1 MFKSKKERYYKKKIC
16 LYENILKNKEFGVVC
31 DLKTILKKFKV
42 YAPPDKKAYGLNEDG
57 TLTITGIA
65 STTNED
71 LDGEIITPDALQSLE
86 RQVVGLNLH
95 LDHNHNYE
103 GGIGVITEAE
113 IQDNSLRITAIVL
126 PEYAVSILQ
135 KLNIGMNMGFSIGGI
150 PVINSGNSRVINDFV
165 LLEVSLTLL
174 PANWDTYG
182 TVETKAEVKSKCLTG
197 ACHYILKSK
206 NKSDTMSEKDFET
219 STPVDENIK
228 QELVNIVNE
237 AVINLKPV
245 ILDELRGELG
255 VLVQDV
261 VAQALVDVLPTIEE
275 PVEEFACNEEPIGA
289 KASDEETV
297 PEEEVPVE
305 EEKDATEETEEPVEE
320 ETVPEEEVPVEEE
333 KEITA
338 VPQPSEVPV
347 DGVPASPEDVE
358 YVPSEPPLET
368 PTYVLDSKAIAD
380 QVVAEVFKK
389 LSNNRKTSTSTSAS
403 TGSKLKAVKKSQLQ
417 PTKQNRF
424 LDGEKR
430 DKFGR
435 NRKYI

>member
-1 MFKSKKERYYKKKIC
+1 M
-16 LYENILKNKEFGVVC
+16 
-31 DLKTILKKFKV
+31 KTILKKFKV

-95 LDHNHNYE
+95 LDHNHNYD

-135 KLNIGMNMGFSIGGI
+135 KLNLGMNMGFSIGGI
-150 PVINSGNSRVINDFV
+150 PVINSGNSRVINDFI

-174 PANWDTYG
+174 PANWDTFG

-219 STPVDENIK
+219 STGVDENIK

-255 VLVQDV
+255 MLVQDV
-261 VAQALVDVLPTIEE
+261 VAQALVDVLPTVAE
-275 PVEEFACNEEPIGA
+275 PVEEFACDDEPVEQ
-289 KASDEETV
+289 KATDEETI
-297 PEEEVPVE
+297 PEEEVVE
-305 EEKDATEETEEPVEE
+305 EEKDATEEEVAEEEPVEE
-320 ETVPEEEVPVEEE
+320 EVPEEEVVEEE
-333 KEITA
+333 KEVTA
-338 VPQPSEVPV
+338 VTDEIPI
-347 DGVPASPEDVE
+347 DGVPATPQDVE

-380 QVVAEVFKK
+380 QVVAEVFKRM
-389 LSNNRKTSTSTSAS
+389 NMQRRTASTSTTS

-417 PTKQNRF
+417 PTKKNRF
-424 LDGEKR
+424 LDGEAR

>member
-1 MFKSKKERYYKKKIC
+1 M
-16 LYENILKNKEFGVVC
+16 
-31 DLKTILKKFKV
+31 KTILKKFKV

-95 LDHNHNYE
+95 LDHNHNYD

-126 PEYAVSILQ
+126 PEYAGSILQ
-135 KLNIGMNMGFSIGGI
+135 KLSLGMNMGFSIGGI
-150 PVINSGNSRVINDFV
+150 PVINSGNSRVINDFI

-182 TVETKAEVKSKCLTG
+182 TVETKTEVKSICLTG
-197 ACHYILKSK
+197 ACYHILKSK
-206 NKSDTMSEKDFET
+206 NKSDIMSKKDFEQ
-219 STPVDENIK
+219 STNVDENIK

-237 AVINLKPV
+237 AVINLKPI

-255 VLVQDV
+255 VIVQDV
-261 VAQALVDVLPTIEE
+261 VAQTLVEVLPQVAEPVEEIPTEEVVGFDGEELVEEEE
-275 PVEEFACNEEPIGA
+275 PVEEVKAEEEAP
-289 KASDEETV
+289 
-297 PEEEVPVE
+297 EEVPVE
-305 EEKDATEETEEPVEE
+305 ETPAPAEE
-320 ETVPEEEVPVEEE
+320 PVEEE

-338 VPQPSEVPV
+338 APQPSEVPV
-347 DGVPASPEDVE
+347 DGIPATPEDVE
-358 YVPSEPPLET
+358 YVPTEPPLET

-380 QVVAEVFKK
+380 QVIAEVFKK
-389 LSNNRKTSTSTSAS
+389 LNMDRKATKSTST
-403 TGSKLKAVKKSQLQ
+403 TSKLNTVKKQQLQ
-417 PTKQNRF
+417 PTKKNKF
-424 LDGEKR
+424 LDGEQR

-435 NRKYI
+435 NKKYL

>member
-1 MFKSKKERYYKKKIC
+1 M
-16 LYENILKNKEFGVVC
+16 
-31 DLKTILKKFKV
+31 KTILKKFKV

-71 LDGEIITPDALQSLE
+71 LDGEVVTSEALQSLE

-95 LDHNHNYE
+95 LDHNHNYD

-126 PEYAVSILQ
+126 PEYAGSILQ
-135 KLNIGMNMGFSIGGI
+135 KLSLGMNMGFSIGGI
-150 PVINSGNSRVINDFV
+150 PVINSGNSRVINDFI

-182 TVETKAEVKSKCLTG
+182 TVETKTEVKSMCLTG
-197 ACHYILKSK
+197 ACYHILKSK
-206 NKSDTMSEKDFET
+206 NKSDIMSKKDFEQ
-219 STPVDENIK
+219 STNVDENIK

-237 AVINLKPV
+237 AVINLKPI

-255 VLVQDV
+255 VIVQDV
-261 VAQALVDVLPTIEE
+261 VAQTLVEVLPQVAEPVEEIPNEEVVGFDGEELVEEEE
-275 PVEEFACNEEPIGA
+275 PVEEVKAEE
-289 KASDEETV
+289 EEA
-297 PEEEVPVE
+297 PEEVPVE
-305 EEKDATEETEEPVEE
+305 ETPAPAEEPVEE
-320 ETVPEEEVPVEEE
+320 EKEEEPVEEE

-338 VPQPSEVPV
+338 APQPSEVPV
-347 DGVPASPEDVE
+347 DGIPATPEDVE

-380 QVVAEVFKK
+380 QVIAEVFKK
-389 LSNNRKTSTSTSAS
+389 LNMDRKATKLTSTT
-403 TGSKLKAVKKSQLQ
+403 SKLNTVKKQQLQ
-417 PTKQNRF
+417 PTKQNKF
-424 LDGEKR
+424 LDGEQR

-435 NRKYI
+435 NKKYL

>member
-1 MFKSKKERYYKKKIC
+1 M
-16 LYENILKNKEFGVVC
+16 
-31 DLKTILKKFKV
+31 KTILKKFKV

-95 LDHNHNYE
+95 LDHNHNYD

-135 KLNIGMNMGFSIGGI
+135 KLSLGMNMGFSIGGI
-150 PVINSGNSRVINDFV
+150 PVINSGNSRVINDFI

-174 PANWDTYG
+174 PANWDTFG
-182 TVETKAEVKSKCLTG
+182 TVETKTEVKSICLTG
-197 ACHYILKSK
+197 ACYHILKSK
-206 NKSDTMSEKDFET
+206 NKSDIMSKKDFEQ
-219 STPVDENIK
+219 STNVDENIK

-237 AVINLKPV
+237 AVINLKPI

-255 VLVQDV
+255 VIVQDV
-261 VAQALVDVLPTIEE
+261 VAQALVEVLPQVAEPVEEIPTEEVVGFDGEELVEEEE
-275 PVEEFACNEEPIGA
+275 PVEEVKAEEEAP
-289 KASDEETV
+289 
-297 PEEEVPVE
+297 EEVPVE
-305 EEKDATEETEEPVEE
+305 ETPAPAEEPVEE
-320 ETVPEEEVPVEEE
+320 EKEEEPVEEE

-338 VPQPSEVPV
+338 APQPSEVPV
-347 DGVPASPEDVE
+347 DGIPATPEDVE
-358 YVPSEPPLET
+358 YVPTEPPLET

-380 QVVAEVFKK
+380 QVIAEVFKK
-389 LSNNRKTSTSTSAS
+389 LNMDRKATKSTST
-403 TGSKLKAVKKSQLQ
+403 TSKLNTVKKQQLQ
-417 PTKQNRF
+417 PTKKNKF
-424 LDGEKR
+424 LDGEQR

-435 NRKYI
+435 NKKYL

>member
-1 MFKSKKERYYKKKIC
+1 M
-16 LYENILKNKEFGVVC
+16 
-31 DLKTILKKFKV
+31 KTILKKFKV

-71 LDGEIITPDALQSLE
+71 LDGEVVTSEALQSLE

-95 LDHNHNYE
+95 LDHNHNYD

-126 PEYAVSILQ
+126 PEYAGSILQ
-135 KLNIGMNMGFSIGGI
+135 KLSLGMNMGFSIGGI
-150 PVINSGNSRVINDFV
+150 PVINSGNSRVINDFI

-182 TVETKAEVKSKCLTG
+182 TVETKTEVKSMCLTG
-197 ACHYILKSK
+197 ACYHILKSK
-206 NKSDTMSEKDFET
+206 NKSDIMSKKDFEQ
-219 STPVDENIK
+219 STNVDENIK

-237 AVINLKPV
+237 AVINLKPI

-255 VLVQDV
+255 VIVQDV
-261 VAQALVDVLPTIEE
+261 VAQTLVEVLPQVAEPVEEIPTEEVVGFDGEELVEEEE
-275 PVEEFACNEEPIGA
+275 PVEEVKAEEEAP
-289 KASDEETV
+289 
-297 PEEEVPVE
+297 EEVPVE
-305 EEKDATEETEEPVEE
+305 ETPAPAEEPVEE
-320 ETVPEEEVPVEEE
+320 EKEEEPVEEE

-338 VPQPSEVPV
+338 APQPSEVPV
-347 DGVPASPEDVE
+347 DGIPATPEDVE

-380 QVVAEVFKK
+380 QVIAEVFKK
-389 LSNNRKTSTSTSAS
+389 LNMDRKATKSTST
-403 TGSKLKAVKKSQLQ
+403 TSKLNTVKKQQLQ
-417 PTKQNRF
+417 PTKQNKF
-424 LDGEKR
+424 LDGEQR

-435 NRKYI
+435 NKKYL

>member
-1 MFKSKKERYYKKKIC
+1 M
-16 LYENILKNKEFGVVC
+16 
-31 DLKTILKKFKV
+31 KTILKKFKV

-95 LDHNHNYE
+95 LDHNHNYD

-135 KLNIGMNMGFSIGGI
+135 KLSLGMNMGFSIGGI
-150 PVINSGNSRVINDFV
+150 PVINSGNSRVINDFI

-174 PANWDTYG
+174 PANWDTFG
-182 TVETKAEVKSKCLTG
+182 TVETKTEVKSMCLTG
-197 ACHYILKSK
+197 ACYHILKSK
-206 NKSDTMSEKDFET
+206 NKSDIMSKKDFEQ
-219 STPVDENIK
+219 STNVDENIK

-237 AVINLKPV
+237 AVINLKPI

-255 VLVQDV
+255 VIVQDV
-261 VAQALVDVLPTIEE
+261 VAQTLVEVLPQVAEPVEEIPTEEVVGFDGEELVEEEE
-275 PVEEFACNEEPIGA
+275 PVEEVKAEE
-289 KASDEETV
+289 EEEA
-297 PEEEVPVE
+297 PEEVPVE
-305 EEKDATEETEEPVEE
+305 ETPAPAEEPVEE
-320 ETVPEEEVPVEEE
+320 EKEEEPVEEE

-338 VPQPSEVPV
+338 APQPSEVPV
-347 DGVPASPEDVE
+347 DGIPATPEDVE
-358 YVPSEPPLET
+358 YVPTEPPLET

-380 QVVAEVFKK
+380 QVIAEVFKK
-389 LSNNRKTSTSTSAS
+389 LNMDRKATKSTST
-403 TGSKLKAVKKSQLQ
+403 TSKLNTVKKQQLQ
-417 PTKQNRF
+417 PTKKNKF
-424 LDGEKR
+424 LDGEQR

-435 NRKYI
+435 NKKYL

>member
-1 MFKSKKERYYKKKIC
+1 M
-16 LYENILKNKEFGVVC
+16 
-31 DLKTILKKFKV
+31 KTILKKFKV
-42 YAPPDKKAYGLNEDG
+42 YAPPDNKAYGLNEDG

-71 LDGEIITPDALQSLE
+71 LDGEVITPEALQSLE

-95 LDHNHNYE
+95 LDHNHNYD

-135 KLNIGMNMGFSIGGI
+135 KLSLGMNMGFSIGGI
-150 PVINSGNSRVINDFV
+150 PVINSGNSRVINDFI

-174 PANWDTYG
+174 PANWDTFG
-182 TVETKAEVKSKCLTG
+182 TVETKTEVKSKCLTG
-197 ACHYILKSK
+197 ACYHILKSK
-206 NKSDTMSEKDFET
+206 NKSDIMRKDFEQ
-219 STPVDENIK
+219 STNVDENIK

-237 AVINLKPV
+237 AVINLKPI

-261 VAQALVDVLPTIEE
+261 VAQALVEVLPQVAEPVEEVPVEEVVGFDGEELVEEEE
-275 PVEEFACNEEPIGA
+275 PVEEI
-289 KASDEETV
+289 KAEGEET
-297 PEEEVPVE
+297 EEEVPVE
-305 EEKDATEETEEPVEE
+305 EEKEE
-320 ETVPEEEVPVEEE
+320 EPVEEE

-347 DGVPASPEDVE
+347 DGIPATPEDVE

-380 QVVAEVFKK
+380 QVIAEVFKK
-389 LSNNRKTSTSTSAS
+389 LNMERKATKSTT
-403 TGSKLKAVKKSQLQ
+403 TTSKLNTVKRQQLQ
-417 PTKQNRF
+417 PSKKNKF
-424 LDGEKR
+424 LDSEKR

-435 NRKYI
+435 NKKYL

>member
-1 MFKSKKERYYKKKIC
+1 M
-16 LYENILKNKEFGVVC
+16 
-31 DLKTILKKFKV
+31 KTILKKFKV

-95 LDHNHNYE
+95 LDHNHNYD

-126 PEYAVSILQ
+126 PEYAGSILQ
-135 KLNIGMNMGFSIGGI
+135 KLSLGMNMGFSIGGI
-150 PVINSGNSRVINDFV
+150 PVINSGNSRVINDFI

-182 TVETKAEVKSKCLTG
+182 TVETKTEVKSICLTG
-197 ACHYILKSK
+197 ACYHILKSK
-206 NKSDTMSEKDFET
+206 NKSDIMSKKDFEQ
-219 STPVDENIK
+219 STNVDENIK

-237 AVINLKPV
+237 AVINLKPI

-255 VLVQDV
+255 VIVQDV
-261 VAQALVDVLPTIEE
+261 VAQTLVEVLPQVAEPVEEIPTEEVVGFDGEELVEEEE
-275 PVEEFACNEEPIGA
+275 PVEEVKAEEEAP
-289 KASDEETV
+289 
-297 PEEEVPVE
+297 EEVPVE
-305 EEKDATEETEEPVEE
+305 ETPAPAEEPVEE
-320 ETVPEEEVPVEEE
+320 EKEEEPVEEE

-338 VPQPSEVPV
+338 APQPSEVPV
-347 DGVPASPEDVE
+347 DGIPATPEDVE
-358 YVPSEPPLET
+358 YVPTEPPLET

-380 QVVAEVFKK
+380 QVIAEVFKK
-389 LSNNRKTSTSTSAS
+389 LNMDRKATKSTST
-403 TGSKLKAVKKSQLQ
+403 TSKLNTVKKQQLQ
-417 PTKQNRF
+417 PTKKNKF
-424 LDGEKR
+424 LDGEQR

-435 NRKYI
+435 NKKYL

>member
-1 MFKSKKERYYKKKIC
+1 M
-16 LYENILKNKEFGVVC
+16 
-31 DLKTILKKFKV
+31 KTILKKFKV

-95 LDHNHNYE
+95 LDHNHNYD

-135 KLNIGMNMGFSIGGI
+135 KLNLGMNMGFSIGGI
-150 PVINSGNSRVINDFV
+150 PVINSGNSRVINDFI

-174 PANWDTYG
+174 PANWDTFG

-219 STPVDENIK
+219 STGVDENIK

-255 VLVQDV
+255 MLVQDV
-261 VAQALVDVLPTIEE
+261 VAQALVDVLPTVAE
-275 PVEEFACNEEPIGA
+275 PVEEFACDDEPVEQ
-289 KASDEETV
+289 KATDEETV
-297 PEEEVPVE
+297 PEEEVVE
-305 EEKDATEETEEPVEE
+305 EEKDATEEEVAEEEPVEE
-320 ETVPEEEVPVEEE
+320 EVPEEEVVEEE
-333 KEITA
+333 KEVTA
-338 VPQPSEVPV
+338 VTDEIPI
-347 DGVPASPEDVE
+347 DGVPATPQDVE

-380 QVVAEVFKK
+380 QVVAEVFKRM
-389 LSNNRKTSTSTSAS
+389 NMQRRTASTSTTTS

-417 PTKQNRF
+417 PTKKNRF
-424 LDGEKR
+424 LDGEAR